1 MNTVRPRP
9 GGRWLSYRLAIAAL
23 IEFGGL
29 VSEWGAIQ
37 IPCFTITCDTG
48 AKAVLEVDFIE
59 KTGLD

>member
-48 AKAVLEVDFIE
+48 AKAVLEVDFI
-59 KTGLD
+59 